1 MMGCAVSIQFIRE
14 RVPNCMIIRNE
25 EAILVSEV
33 SHFNDK
39 LILVGRL
46 LRHVLGMFE
55 LQLDGQRCLI
65 KDPT

>member
-1 MMGCAVSIQFIRE
+1 
-14 RVPNCMIIRNE
+14 MIIRNE

-39 LILVGRL
+39 LILVGRQ
-46 LRHVLGMFE
+46 LRYVLGMFE

-65 KDPT
+65 KELT